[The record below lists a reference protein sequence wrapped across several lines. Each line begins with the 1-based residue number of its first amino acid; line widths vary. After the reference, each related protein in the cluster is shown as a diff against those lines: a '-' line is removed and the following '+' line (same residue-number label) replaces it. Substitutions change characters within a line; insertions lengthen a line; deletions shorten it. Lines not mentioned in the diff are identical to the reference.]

1 MFSFLCKT
9 FIIVNTN
16 NNSIMAVVYV
26 PDNLVSKIFI
36 AGADKQSFVKEAIE
50 EKLLKS
56 SKPR

>member
-1 MFSFLCKT
+1 
-9 FIIVNTN
+9 
-16 NNSIMAVVYV
+16 MAVVYV